1 MTKKIILVTKSIK
14 DHSTIKENSNTKIF
28 SCDYTSH
35 KKLQELGISHN
46 IAENVLDYD
55 QRIEIF
61 NIAKKFENWHK
72 SDSLKE
78 FNLNGVNL
86 LGLLDGLELHLLII
100 EKLINFF
107 TIKKILEDEEPNSI
121 ECSNKIKDIISLIKK
136 NNSIVKINSI
146 EKKEDL
152 LWDSVNI
159 KQNFMGIPI
168 SIKISRAKFHKLK
181 NILDK
186 TVSSVFG
193 LWFNFKNKN
202 KKTILILE
210 MYPPIYKELFK
221 NLNNKD
227 NNLIIINQRRP
238 VTYDLES
245 IKVLKKS
252 NCKLISK
259 NNLFKKKD
267 LEELAKSKVE
277 FSHKIF
283 SFWNDDILNKIFK
296 NNDFVFWPLIKNELK
311 EVFTK
316 RIEEYVESIYF
327 AKKIFSEIN
336 ITTIL
341 SLNDSGE
348 TEKVFLE
355 SKNENTKSF
364 LLEHGFSLLFENTK
378 TFGWLGS
385 YDNFRDNIIV
395 WSDFQKQFLISNYKI
410 NSNRIFALG
419 SPRHDS
425 PNEIKKNEKNLQVL
439 IAPTPITQHTGF
451 DTSDIHEKYENTIIK
466 LCKIFENYKNIKIIF
481 KMHPSQSDHNDELVK
496 IIQRYSKKIP
506 IYLLNPVSKLI
517 QESDLMITI
526 TPEGWAP
533 STIILES
540 MILQKPV
547 MNIVLDEK
555 MYEFEYIKK
564 NAIISVPVTIDLE
577 NEIKQLLFDKELR
590 TNLVENSK
598 IFVKGFLKNQD
609 VASEKIAEVLITN
622 FNYSNNHEIL

>member
-1 MTKKIILVTKSIK
+1 MNQKKIILVTKSTK
-14 DHSTIKENSNTKIF
+14 DYTIIKESSSSKIF

-55 QRIEIF
+55 QRIGIF
-61 NIAKKFENWHK
+61 NIAKKFQNWHK
-72 SDSLKE
+72 NDLLKE

-86 LGLLDGLELHLLII
+86 LGLLDGIELHLLII
-100 EKLINFF
+100 EKLIKIFM
-107 TIKKILEDEEPNSI
+107 IKKILEIEQPNSI
-121 ECSNKIKDIISLIKK
+121 ECSDKIKDIILLIKK
-136 NNSIVKINSI
+136 NNLIKITINSI

-168 SIKISRAKFHKLK
+168 SIKISRKKYQKLK

-186 TVSSVFG
+186 TVSSIFG

-210 MYPPIYKELFK
+210 MYPPVYKELFK

-259 NNLFKKKD
+259 NNLFEKKD
-267 LEELAKSKVE
+267 LEEIEKSKQE
-277 FSHKIF
+277 FSKKMIN
-283 SFWNDDILNKIFK
+283 FWNDDILNKVFK
-296 NNDFVFWPLIKNELK
+296 NEDVVFWPLIKDDIK
-311 EVFTK
+311 SIFSK
-316 RIEEYVESIYF
+316 RMNEYVESVFF
-327 AKKIFSEIN
+327 AKKIFSKIN
-336 ITTIL
+336 ITSIL
-341 SLNDSGE
+341 SLYDIGE

-355 SKNENTKSF
+355 SKNKDTKSF
-364 LLEHGFSLLFENTK
+364 LLEHGFSLLFEDTK
-378 TFGWLGS
+378 TFASLSS

-410 NSNRIFALG
+410 NSKRIFALG
-419 SPRHDS
+419 SPRYDLL
-425 PNEIKKNEKNLQVL
+425 NKIKKIDKSRKNLQVL
-439 IAPTPITQHTGF
+439 IAPTPITQLQGF

-466 LCKIFENYKNIKIIF
+466 LCKIFENYKNVKIIF
-481 KMHPSQSDHNDELVK
+481 KMHPSQSGHNDELVK
-496 IIQRYSKKIP
+496 IIQKYSKKIP
-506 IYLLNPVSKLI
+506 IYLLNPVSELI
-517 QESDLMITI
+517 QKSDLVITI

-540 MILQKPV
+540 MILEKPV
-547 MNIVLDEK
+547 MNIILDKK
-555 MYEFEYIKK
+555 MYEFEYVKK
-564 NAIISVPVTIDLE
+564 NGIISVPYTINLQ
-577 NEIKQLLFDKELR
+577 NEINRLLFDKKLR

-598 IFVKGFLKNQD
+598 IFVKEFLKNQG
-609 VASEKIAEVLITN
+609 VSSEKIADIIRS
-622 FNYSNNHEIL
+622 Y

>member
-1 MTKKIILVTKSIK
+1 MNQKKIILVTKSIK

-55 QRIEIF
+55 QRIGIF
-61 NIAKKFENWHK
+61 NIAKKFQNWHK
-72 SDSLKE
+72 NDLLKE

-86 LGLLDGLELHLLII
+86 LGLLDGIELHLLII
-100 EKLINFF
+100 EKLIKIFM
-107 TIKKILEDEEPNSI
+107 IKKILEIEQPNSI
-121 ECSNKIKDIISLIKK
+121 ECSDKIKDIILLIKK
-136 NNSIVKINSI
+136 NNLIKITINSI

-168 SIKISRAKFHKLK
+168 SIKISRKKYQKLK

-186 TVSSVFG
+186 TVSSIFG

-210 MYPPIYKELFK
+210 MYPPVYKELFK

-259 NNLFKKKD
+259 NNLFEKKD
-267 LEELAKSKVE
+267 LEEIEKSKQE
-277 FSHKIF
+277 FSKKMIN
-283 SFWNDDILNKIFK
+283 FWNDDILNKVFK
-296 NNDFVFWPLIKNELK
+296 NEDVVFWPLIKDDIK
-311 EVFTK
+311 SIFSK
-316 RIEEYVESIYF
+316 RMNEYVESVFF
-327 AKKIFSEIN
+327 AKKIFSKIN
-336 ITTIL
+336 ITSIL
-341 SLNDSGE
+341 SLYDIGE

-355 SKNENTKSF
+355 SKNKDTKSF
-364 LLEHGFSLLFENTK
+364 LLEHGFSLLFEDTK
-378 TFGWLGS
+378 TFASLSS

-410 NSNRIFALG
+410 NSKRIFALG
-419 SPRHDS
+419 SPRYDLL
-425 PNEIKKNEKNLQVL
+425 NKIKKIDKSRKNLQVL
-439 IAPTPITQHTGF
+439 IAPTPITQLQGF

-466 LCKIFENYKNIKIIF
+466 LCKIFENLKNVKIIF
-481 KMHPSQSDHNDELVK
+481 KMHPSQSEHNNELIK
-496 IIQRYSKKIP
+496 IIKKYSKKVP
-506 IYLLNPVSKLI
+506 IYLLNPISELI
-517 QESDLMITI
+517 QKSDLVITI

-540 MILQKPV
+540 MILEKPI

-555 MYEFEYIKK
+555 MYEFEYIKQ
-564 NAIISVPVTIDLE
+564 NAIISIPSTSDLE
-577 NEIKQLLFDKELR
+577 NKIKEFLFNEQLKDDLIK
-590 TNLVENSK
+590 NSK
-598 IFVKGFLKNQD
+598 IFVKGFLKNQG
-609 VASEKIAEVLITN
+609 VSSEKIADIIRS
-622 FNYSNNHEIL
+622 Y

>member
-1 MTKKIILVTKSIK
+1 MIQKIILVTKSIK

-35 KKLQELGISHN
+35 KKLQELGIAHSM
-46 IAENVLDYD
+46 AENILGYD

-61 NIAKKFENWHK
+61 NMAKKFQNWYQD
-72 SDSLKE
+72 DSLKQ

-86 LGLLDGLELHLLII
+86 LGLLDGIELHLLII

-107 TIKKILEDEEPNSI
+107 MIKKILEDEEPKSV
-121 ECSNKIKDIISLIKK
+121 ECSNKIKDIILLNKK
-136 NNSIVKINSI
+136 NNSIKIIINSK
-146 EKKEDL
+146 EKNEDL
-152 LWDSVNI
+152 LWDSINI

-186 TVSSVFG
+186 TVSSIFG
-193 LWFNFKNKN
+193 LWFDFKNKN

-210 MYPPIYKELFK
+210 MYPPVYDELFK

-238 VTYDLES
+238 VTYDLKS

-259 NNLFKKKD
+259 KDLFEKKD
-267 LEELAKSKVE
+267 LEEIAKVKKE
-277 FSHKIF
+277 FSQKKIN
-283 SFWNDDILNKIFK
+283 FWDDGSLNKIFK
-296 NNDFVFWPLIKNELK
+296 NDDLIFGSLIKNELK
-311 EVFTK
+311 EVFSK
-316 RIEEYVESIYF
+316 RIDEYIESVFF
-327 AKKIFSEIN
+327 AKKIFSKIN
-336 ITTIL
+336 ISCIL
-341 SLNDSGE
+341 SLYDIGE

-355 SKNENTKSF
+355 SKDKIVKSF
-364 LLEHGFSLLFENTK
+364 LLEHGFGLFFDDTK
-378 TFGWLGS
+378 TFASLAS

-410 NSNRIFALG
+410 NSDRIFALG
-419 SPRHDS
+419 SPRHDLL
-425 PNEIKKNEKNLQVL
+425 NKNKEIDKKVGNFQVL
-439 IAPTPITQHTGF
+439 IAPTPITQLQGF
-451 DTSDIHEKYENTIIK
+451 DTSDIHEKYENVIIK
-466 LCKIFENYKNIKIIF
+466 LCKIFENYENVKIIF
-481 KMHPSQSDHNDELVK
+481 KMHPSQSGHNNELVK
-496 IIQRYSKKIP
+496 IIQKYSKKIS
-506 IYLLNPVSKLI
+506 IYLLNPVSELI
-517 QESDLMITI
+517 QKSDLVITI

-540 MILQKPV
+540 MILEKPV

-555 MYEFEYIKK
+555 MYQFEYIKK
-564 NAIISVPVTIDLE
+564 NAIISVPFTMDLQ

-590 TNLVENSK
+590 KSLVKNSK
-598 IFVKGFLKNQD
+598 IFIKEFLKNSGS
-609 VASEKIAEVLITN
+609 ASKEIGSLIR
-622 FNYSNNHEIL
+622 SNL

>member
-1 MTKKIILVTKSIK
+1 MIQKIILVTKSIK

-35 KKLQELGISHN
+35 KKLQELGIAHSM
-46 IAENVLDYD
+46 AENILGYD

-61 NIAKKFENWHK
+61 NMAKKFQNWYQD
-72 SDSLKE
+72 DSLKQ

-86 LGLLDGLELHLLII
+86 LGLLDGIELHLLII

-107 TIKKILEDEEPNSI
+107 MIKKILEDEEPKSV
-121 ECSNKIKDIISLIKK
+121 ECSNKIKDIILLIKK
-136 NNSIVKINSI
+136 NNPIKIIINSK
-146 EKKEDL
+146 EKNEDL
-152 LWDSVNI
+152 LWDSINI

-186 TVSSVFG
+186 TVSSIFG
-193 LWFNFKNKN
+193 LWFDFKNKN

-210 MYPPIYKELFK
+210 MYPPVYDELFK

-238 VTYDLES
+238 VTYDLKS

-259 NNLFKKKD
+259 KDLFEKKD
-267 LEELAKSKVE
+267 LEEIAKVKKE
-277 FSHKIF
+277 FSQKKIN
-283 SFWNDDILNKIFK
+283 FWDDGSLNKIFK
-296 NNDFVFWPLIKNELK
+296 NDDLIFGSLIKNELK
-311 EVFTK
+311 EVFSK
-316 RIEEYVESIYF
+316 RIDEYIESVFF
-327 AKKIFSEIN
+327 AKKIFSKIN
-336 ITTIL
+336 ISCIL
-341 SLNDSGE
+341 SLYDIGE

-355 SKNENTKSF
+355 SKDKIVKSF
-364 LLEHGFSLLFENTK
+364 LLEHGFGLFFDDTK
-378 TFGWLGS
+378 TFASLAS

-410 NSNRIFALG
+410 NSDRIFALG
-419 SPRHDS
+419 SPRHDLL
-425 PNEIKKNEKNLQVL
+425 NKNKEIDKKVGNFQVL
-439 IAPTPITQHTGF
+439 IAPTPITQLQGF
-451 DTSDIHEKYENTIIK
+451 DTSDIHEKYENVIIK
-466 LCKIFENYKNIKIIF
+466 LCKIFENYENVKIIF
-481 KMHPSQSDHNDELVK
+481 KMHPSQSGHNNELVK
-496 IIQRYSKKIP
+496 IIQKYSKKIS
-506 IYLLNPVSKLI
+506 IYLLNPVSELI
-517 QESDLMITI
+517 QKSDLVITI

-540 MILQKPV
+540 MILEKPV

-555 MYEFEYIKK
+555 MYQFEYIKK
-564 NAIISVPVTIDLE
+564 NAIISVPFTMDLQ

-590 TNLVENSK
+590 KSLVKNSK
-598 IFVKGFLKNQD
+598 IFIKEFLKNSGS
-609 VASEKIAEVLITN
+609 ASKEIGSLIR
-622 FNYSNNHEIL
+622 SNL

>member
-1 MTKKIILVTKSIK
+1 MIQKIILVTKSIK

-35 KKLQELGISHN
+35 KKLQELGIAHSM
-46 IAENVLDYD
+46 AENILGYD

-61 NIAKKFENWHK
+61 NMAKKFQNWHQD
-72 SDSLKE
+72 DSLKQ

-86 LGLLDGLELHLLII
+86 LGLLDGIELHLLII

-107 TIKKILEDEEPNSI
+107 MIKKILEDEEPKSV
-121 ECSNKIKDIISLIKK
+121 ECSNKIKDIILLINKK
-136 NNSIVKINSI
+136 NSIKIIINSK
-146 EKKEDL
+146 EKNEDL
-152 LWDSVNI
+152 LWDSINI

-186 TVSSVFG
+186 TVSSIFG
-193 LWFNFKNKN
+193 LWFDFKNKN

-210 MYPPIYKELFK
+210 MYPPVYDELFK

-238 VTYDLES
+238 VTYDLKS

-259 NNLFKKKD
+259 KDLFEKKD
-267 LEELAKSKVE
+267 LEEIAKVKKE
-277 FSHKIF
+277 FSQKKIN
-283 SFWNDDILNKIFK
+283 FWDDGSLNKIFK
-296 NNDFVFWPLIKNELK
+296 NDDLIFGSLIENELK
-311 EVFTK
+311 EVFSK
-316 RIEEYVESIYF
+316 RIDEYVESVFF
-327 AKKIFSEIN
+327 AKKIFSKIN
-336 ITTIL
+336 ISCIL
-341 SLNDSGE
+341 SLYDIGE

-355 SKNENTKSF
+355 SKDKIVKSF
-364 LLEHGFSLLFENTK
+364 LLEHGFGLFFDDTK
-378 TFGWLGS
+378 TFASLAS

-410 NSNRIFALG
+410 NSDRIFALG
-419 SPRHDS
+419 SPRHDLL
-425 PNEIKKNEKNLQVL
+425 NKNKEIDKKVGNFQVL
-439 IAPTPITQHTGF
+439 IAPTPITQLQGF
-451 DTSDIHEKYENTIIK
+451 DTSDIHEKYENVIIK
-466 LCKIFENYKNIKIIF
+466 LCKIFESYENLKIIF
-481 KMHPSQSDHNDELVK
+481 KMHPSQSGHNNELVK
-496 IIQRYSKKIP
+496 IIQKYSKKIS
-506 IYLLNPVSKLI
+506 IYLLNPVSELI
-517 QESDLMITI
+517 QKSDLVITI

-540 MILQKPV
+540 MVLEKPV

-555 MYEFEYIKK
+555 MYQFEYIKK
-564 NAIISVPVTIDLE
+564 NAIISVPFTMDLQ

-590 TNLVENSK
+590 KSLVKNSK
-598 IFVKGFLKNQD
+598 IFIKEFLKNSGS
-609 VASEKIAEVLITN
+609 ASKEIGSLIR
-622 FNYSNNHEIL
+622 SNL

>member
-1 MTKKIILVTKSIK
+1 MIQKIILVTKSIK

-35 KKLQELGISHN
+35 KKLQELGIAHSM
-46 IAENVLDYD
+46 AENILGYD

-61 NIAKKFENWHK
+61 NMAKKFQNWHQD
-72 SDSLKE
+72 DSLKE

-86 LGLLDGLELHLLII
+86 LGLLDGIELHLLII

-107 TIKKILEDEEPNSI
+107 MIKKILEDEEPKSV
-121 ECSNKIKDIISLIKK
+121 ECSNKIKDIILLIKK
-136 NNSIVKINSI
+136 NNSIKIIINSK
-146 EKKEDL
+146 ERNEDL
-152 LWDSVNI
+152 LWDSINI

-186 TVSSVFG
+186 TVSSIFG
-193 LWFNFKNKN
+193 LWFDFKNKN

-210 MYPPIYKELFK
+210 MYPPVYDKLFK

-238 VTYDLES
+238 VTYDLKS

-259 NNLFKKKD
+259 KDLFEKKD
-267 LEELAKSKVE
+267 LEEIAKVKKE
-277 FSHKIF
+277 FSQKKF
-283 SFWNDDILNKIFK
+283 NFWDDGSLNKIFK
-296 NNDFVFWPLIKNELK
+296 NDDLVFGSLIKNELK
-311 EVFTK
+311 EVFSK
-316 RIEEYVESIYF
+316 RIDEYVESVFF
-327 AKKIFSEIN
+327 AKKIFSKIN
-336 ITTIL
+336 ISCIL
-341 SLNDSGE
+341 SLYDIGE

-355 SKNENTKSF
+355 SKDKIVKSF
-364 LLEHGFSLLFENTK
+364 LLEHGFGLFFDDTK
-378 TFGWLGS
+378 TFASLAS

-410 NSNRIFALG
+410 NSDRIFALG
-419 SPRHDS
+419 SPRHDLL
-425 PNEIKKNEKNLQVL
+425 NKNKENDKKEGNFQVL
-439 IAPTPITQHTGF
+439 IAPTPITQLQGF
-451 DTSDIHEKYENTIIK
+451 DTSDIHEKYENVIIK
-466 LCKIFENYKNIKIIF
+466 LCKIFENYENVKIIF
-481 KMHPSQSDHNDELVK
+481 KMHPSQSGHNNELVK
-496 IIQRYSKKIP
+496 IIQKYSKKIS
-506 IYLLNPVSKLI
+506 IYLLNPVSELI
-517 QESDLMITI
+517 QKSDLVITI

-540 MILQKPV
+540 MILEKPV

-555 MYEFEYIKK
+555 MYQFEYIKK
-564 NAIISVPVTIDLE
+564 NAIISVPFTIDLQ

-590 TNLVENSK
+590 KSLVKNSK
-598 IFVKGFLKNQD
+598 IFIKEFLKNSGS
-609 VASEKIAEVLITN
+609 ASKEIGSLIR
-622 FNYSNNHEIL
+622 SNL

>member
-1 MTKKIILVTKSIK
+1 MIQKIILVTKSIK

-35 KKLQELGISHN
+35 KKLQELGIAHSM
-46 IAENVLDYD
+46 AENILGYD

-61 NIAKKFENWHK
+61 NMAKKFQNWHQD
-72 SDSLKE
+72 DSLKQ

-86 LGLLDGLELHLLII
+86 LGLLDGIELHLLII

-107 TIKKILEDEEPNSI
+107 MIKKILENEEPKSV
-121 ECSNKIKDIISLIKK
+121 ECSNKIKDIILLIKK
-136 NNSIVKINSI
+136 NNSIKIIINSK
-146 EKKEDL
+146 ERNEDL
-152 LWDSVNI
+152 LWDSINI

-186 TVSSVFG
+186 TVSSIFG
-193 LWFNFKNKN
+193 LWFDFKNKN

-210 MYPPIYKELFK
+210 MYPPVYDELFK

-238 VTYDLES
+238 VTYDLKS

-259 NNLFKKKD
+259 KDLFEKKD
-267 LEELAKSKVE
+267 LEEIAKVKKE
-277 FSHKIF
+277 FSQKKIN
-283 SFWNDDILNKIFK
+283 FWDDDSLNKIFK
-296 NNDFVFWPLIKNELK
+296 NDDLIFGSLIKNELK
-311 EVFTK
+311 EVFSK
-316 RIEEYVESIYF
+316 RIDEYVESVFF
-327 AKKIFSEIN
+327 AKKIFSKIN
-336 ITTIL
+336 ISCIL
-341 SLNDSGE
+341 SLYDIGE

-355 SKNENTKSF
+355 SKDKIVKSF
-364 LLEHGFSLLFENTK
+364 LLEHGFGLFFDDTK
-378 TFGWLGS
+378 TFASLAS

-410 NSNRIFALG
+410 NSDRIFALG
-419 SPRHDS
+419 SPRHDLL
-425 PNEIKKNEKNLQVL
+425 NKNKEIDKKVGNFQVL
-439 IAPTPITQHTGF
+439 IAPTPITQLQGF
-451 DTSDIHEKYENTIIK
+451 DTSDIHEKYENVIIK
-466 LCKIFENYKNIKIIF
+466 LCKIFENYENVKIIF
-481 KMHPSQSDHNDELVK
+481 KMHPSQSGHNNELVK
-496 IIQRYSKKIP
+496 IIQKYSKKIS
-506 IYLLNPVSKLI
+506 IYLLNPVSELI
-517 QESDLMITI
+517 QKSDLVITI

-540 MILQKPV
+540 MILEKPV

-555 MYEFEYIKK
+555 MYQFEYIKK
-564 NAIISVPVTIDLE
+564 NAIISVPFTMDLQ

-590 TNLVENSK
+590 KSLVKNSK
-598 IFVKGFLKNQD
+598 IFIKEFLKNSGS
-609 VASEKIAEVLITN
+609 ASKEIGSLIR
-622 FNYSNNHEIL
+622 SNL

>member
-1 MTKKIILVTKSIK
+1 MIQKIILVTKSIK

-35 KKLQELGISHN
+35 KKLQELGIAHSM
-46 IAENVLDYD
+46 AENILGYD

-61 NIAKKFENWHK
+61 NMAKKFQNWHQD
-72 SDSLKE
+72 DSLKE

-86 LGLLDGLELHLLII
+86 LGLLDGIELHLLII

-107 TIKKILEDEEPNSI
+107 MIKKILEIEEPNSV
-121 ECSNKIKDIISLIKK
+121 ECSNEIKDIILLIKK
-136 NNSIVKINSI
+136 NNSIEIKINSKE
-146 EKKEDL
+146 EKEEL
-152 LWDSVNI
+152 LWDSINI

-168 SIKISRAKFHKLK
+168 SIKISRAKYQKLK

-186 TVSSVFG
+186 TVSSIFG

-210 MYPPIYKELFK
+210 MYPPVYKELFK

-259 NNLFKKKD
+259 NDLFEKKD
-267 LEELAKSKVE
+267 LEKIEKSKQE
-277 FSHKIF
+277 FSQKI
-283 SFWNDDILNKIFK
+283 SNFWNDDILNKVFK
-296 NNDFVFWPLIKNELK
+296 NEDVVFWPLIKDDIKSIFN
-311 EVFTK
+311 K
-316 RIEEYVESIYF
+316 RMNEYVESVFF
-327 AKKIFSEIN
+327 AKKIFSKIN
-336 ITTIL
+336 ITSIL
-341 SLNDSGE
+341 SLYDIGE

-355 SKNENTKSF
+355 SKNKKVNSF
-364 LLEHGFSLLFENTK
+364 LLEHGFSLLFEDTK
-378 TFGWLGS
+378 TFASLSS

-410 NSNRIFALG
+410 SSKRIFALG
-419 SPRHDS
+419 SPRYDS
-425 PNEIKKNEKNLQVL
+425 LNKIKKIDKSRKNLQVL
-439 IAPTPITQHTGF
+439 IAPTPITQLQGF

-466 LCKIFENYKNIKIIF
+466 LCKIFENYKNVKIIF
-481 KMHPSQSDHNDELVK
+481 KMHPSQSGHNNELVK
-496 IIQRYSKKIP
+496 IIQNYSKKIP
-506 IYLLNPVSKLI
+506 IYLLNPVSELI
-517 QESDLMITI
+517 QKSDLVITI

-540 MILQKPV
+540 MILEKPV

-555 MYEFEYIKK
+555 MYEFEYVKK
-564 NAIISVPVTIDLE
+564 NGIISVPYTINLQ
-577 NEIKQLLFDKELR
+577 NEINQLLFDKKLR
-590 TNLVENSK
+590 TNLVENSNL
-598 IFVKGFLKNQD
+598 FVKEFLKNQG
-609 VASEKIAEVLITN
+609 VSSEKIADTIRS
-622 FNYSNNHEIL
+622 Y